1 MIGAALLYR
10 MQGLPPFWYMLVQ
23 PQSQLQPVGALDIFS
38 FKNANKSQNFFQN
51 SYFCLLLRRRKT
63 EAGSRKTED
72 GSWQLAVGNQ
82 KTSDF

>member
-63 EAGSRKTED
+63 EDGSRESED
-72 GSWQLAVGNQ
+72 GRWQLAVGSWQSKN
-82 KTSDF
+82 F